1 MDVPGDLEVEERAGP
16 PPWRPV
22 AAFLLSLVGFG
33 LSMYLTL
40 EHFQN
45 GHLPCPA
52 NSTISCLKVTT
63 SPESE
68 VFGIFPVAL
77 LGLIFYAVMVPVMW
91 PALWYVRQRWVGW
104 ARLGLVVGGMG
115 FVLYLLGAELFS
127 IKAICL
133 WCTGVHVTTF
143 VIFVLVVS
151 SLPSFTTTGQ
161 APDWDED
168 DESELD
174 DTEYDASDDAH
185 GDEGGGLA
193 EESSPASGLEV
204 R

>member
-1 MDVPGDLEVEERAGP
+1 MDVSEGLDVEEPEGP
-16 PPWRPV
+16 PRWRPV

-33 LSMYLTL
+33 LSMYLTI

-52 NSTISCLKVTT
+52 NTTISCLKVTT
-63 SPESE
+63 SSVAE

-77 LGLIFYAVMVPVMW
+77 LGLIFYTAMIPIMW
-91 PALWYVRQRWVGW
+91 PRLWYVRQQWVSW
-104 ARLGLVVGGMG
+104 ARLAMVVGGMG
-115 FVLYLLGAELFS
+115 FVLYLLAEELFS

-143 VIFVLVVS
+143 FIFVLVVS
-151 SLPSFTTTGQ
+151 SLPSFSGG
-161 APDWDED
+161 ARHSDWVAED
-168 DESELD
+168 DAEDDAGYDEYDEYDDEELAD
-174 DTEYDASDDAH
+174 EGTADTE
-185 GDEGGGLA
+185 
-193 EESSPASGLEV
+193 LEV